1 MFGWFL
7 TDSQHSC
14 GCALFTRQRGCSDA
28 YMGYFER
35 FITEQRLTDLF
46 IFNPQPDNDFLGFDK
61 NVLAQHLS
69 PAIILADILV
79 EVDHVLR
86 VVGHQGALDRL
97 RDE

>member
-1 MFGWFL
+1 VAVL
-7 TDSQHSC
+7 
-14 GCALFTRQRGCSDA
+14 CSLDKEA
-28 YMGYFER
+28 AATPTWDTLNG